1 MSSATQLIGGSIAAA
16 GCAVAVLDT
25 LAMWIVRAV
34 PDRLHFLSPVTSVAA
49 PLVGAGLIVYNG
61 LSLTSGQIAL
71 VVAVLV
77 ATGPAI
83 TASFARTWAEREHPA
98 TEEEEPE

>member
-1 MSSATQLIGGSIAAA
+1 MSATTQLIGGGIAAV

-25 LAMWIVRAV
+25 LAMLLVRSV
-34 PDRLHFLSPVTSVAA
+34 PDRLHFLSPGTSIAG
-49 PLVGAGLIVYNG
+49 PLVGAGLIVHDG

-71 VVAVLV
+71 VVIVLA

-83 TASFARTWAEREHPA
+83 TAAFARTWAEREHPA
-98 TEEEEPE
+98 TEEAEPE